1 MASQRPSPP
10 PVTPS
15 QSAVRTPVACP
26 GHLPVPLP
34 TTVACSY
41 PRWLGS
47 WRHAEQQHFSQ
58 GPPMVSQPSGH
69 GGGFGVP
76 TVWTALC
83 PGRGGGGEQPPQTGV
98 GAKENIRD
106 METK

>member
-26 GHLPVPLP
+26 GHLPLPLP

-41 PRWLGS
+41 PRWLGP
-47 WRHAEQQHFSQ
+47 WRYTEQQHLTQ
-58 GPPMVSQPSGH
+58 GPDMIGQPRGH
-69 GGGFGVP
+69 GRRP
-76 TVWTALC
+76 
-83 PGRGGGGEQPPQTGV
+83 RPP
-98 GAKENIRD
+98 
-106 METK
+106 